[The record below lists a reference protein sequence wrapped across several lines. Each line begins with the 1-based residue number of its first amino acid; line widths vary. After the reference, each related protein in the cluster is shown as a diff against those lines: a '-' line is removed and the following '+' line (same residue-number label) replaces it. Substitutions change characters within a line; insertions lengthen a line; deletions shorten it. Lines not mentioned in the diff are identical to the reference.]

1 MMDMYRY
8 VYIPSATSLS
18 DKSSLPEMQSYHP
31 NHENLQNYL
40 SPYEMMHC
48 GASDGYQ
55 TASPDSLR
63 SSSPE
68 YISIGAPDTY
78 HVPTFPDSTMT
89 CINTGT
95 GVYKDQP
102 VTEKPKR
109 KYTKKTNVDSKTPSI
124 KIEPN
129 SCVSNSSLIKVESSG
144 FDSHDYSSASEESS
158 ISQSNNETCPNNKTS
173 KKRRGKMVPPVVKKK
188 RRLAA
193 NARERRR
200 MQNLNTAF
208 DRLRQYLP
216 SLGNDRQLSKHET
229 LQMAQTY
236 ITALCELLN

>member
-1 MMDMYRY
+1 MDMYRY
-8 VYIPSATSLS
+8 VYLPSAGLS
-18 DKSSLPEMQSYHP
+18 EKSSLPQMQNYHQ
-31 NHENLQNYL
+31 NHENIQNY
-40 SPYEMMHC
+40 SSSYEMMHC

-78 HVPTFPDSTMT
+78 HVPTFPDST
-89 CINTGT
+89 CISG
-95 GVYKDQP
+95 GMAMFQDQMAKSS

-109 KYTKKTNVDSKTPSI
+109 KYTKKSIDTKTAV
-124 KIEPN
+124 KVEPIN
-129 SCVSNSSLIKVESSG
+129 CITSPLIKVESSG
-144 FDSHDYSSASEESS
+144 FDSHDCSSGSEES
-158 ISQSNNETCPNNKTS
+158 IVSQLNETGSSGAKTG

>member
-1 MMDMYRY
+1 MDMYRY
-8 VYIPSATSLS
+8 MYLPSAPIMEKTSTES
-18 DKSSLPEMQSYHP
+18 YEMQNN
-31 NHENLQNYL
+31 NHHHQNQYNNEPIQNYL
-40 SPYEMMHC
+40 TPYEMMHC
-48 GASDGYQ
+48 GVSDGYQ

-68 YISIGAPDTY
+68 YISIGAPESY
-78 HVPTFPDSTMT
+78 HVPTFPDSTMALNGSL
-89 CINTGT
+89 ISN
-95 GVYKDQP
+95 
-102 VTEKPKR
+102 TEKPKR
-109 KYTKKTNVDSKTPSI
+109 KYTKKVENKKSI
-124 KIEPN
+124 KTEQD
-129 SCVSNSSLIKVESSG
+129 SLQSMIKLESSG
-144 FDSHDYSSASEESS
+144 FDSHDCSSASEESNLNS
-158 ISQSNNETCPNNKTS
+158 SSTEPGNKTTNG

>member
-1 MMDMYRY
+1 MDMYRY
-8 VYIPSATSLS
+8 VYLPSTTLSEKSGIPE
-18 DKSSLPEMQSYHP
+18 LPNYHQS
-31 NHENLQNYL
+31 HENIQNYL
-40 SPYEMMHC
+40 TPYEMMHC

-78 HVPTFPDSTMT
+78 HVPTFPDSTLA
-89 CINTGT
+89 CINNSNIPIFKNEPIKSA
-95 GVYKDQP
+95 VP
-102 VTEKPKR
+102 EKPKR
-109 KYTKKTNVDSKTPSI
+109 KYTKKNATI
-124 KIEPN
+124 KMEPN
-129 SCVSNSSLIKVESSG
+129 PLIKVESSG
-144 FDSHDYSSASEESS
+144 FDDCSSASEEST
-158 ISQSNNETCPNNKTS
+158 ISLLNETGSSSKGT

>member
-1 MMDMYRY
+1 MDMYRY
-8 VYIPSATSLS
+8 VYLPSTE
-18 DKSSLPEMQSYHP
+18 KSGLPEMQNAFTSQNLP
-31 NHENLQNYL
+31 QMHENFASTYL
-40 SPYEMMHC
+40 SSYEMMHC

-68 YISIGAPDTY
+68 YISIGGAPDTY
-78 HVPTFPDSTMT
+78 HVPTFPDAALNGSL
-89 CINTGT
+89 
-95 GVYKDQP
+95 P
-102 VTEKPKR
+102 VSMFKSEPVKASPAEKPKR
-109 KYTKKTNVDSKTPSI
+109 KYTKKDTKITPT
-124 KIEPN
+124 
-129 SCVSNSSLIKVESSG
+129 IKVESSG
-144 FDSHDYSSASEESS
+144 FESPDCSSSNEESLLND
-158 ISQSNNETCPNNKTS
+158 SNSSKVGQ

>member
-8 VYIPSATSLS
+8 VYIPSATLP
-18 DKSSLPEMQSYHP
+18 DKSSIPEMPNYHQ
-31 NHENLQNYL
+31 NQENIQNYL

-48 GASDGYQ
+48 GVSDGYQ
-55 TASPDSLR
+55 TGSPDSLR

-68 YISIGAPDTY
+68 YISIGAPETY
-78 HVPTFPDSTMT
+78 HVPTFPDSTMA
-89 CINTGT
+89 CINNGMTM
-95 GVYKDQP
+95 YKNEP
-102 VTEKPKR
+102 IKNSVTEKPKR
-109 KYTKKTNVDSKTPSI
+109 KYTKKSNAFDTKNTSI
-124 KIEPN
+124 KMEPN
-129 SCVSNSSLIKVESSG
+129 PLIKVESSG
-144 FDSHDYSSASEESS
+144 FDSQDCSSASEESI
-158 ISQSNNETCPNNKTS
+158 ISLQEAGSKTT

>member
-1 MMDMYRY
+1 MYRY
-8 VYIPSATSLS
+8 VYLPSAE
-18 DKSSLPEMQSYHP
+18 KSGMPEMQNYHHQP
-31 NHENLQNYL
+31 HENNYQ
-40 SPYEMMHC
+40 SYMTPYEMQVQC

-68 YISIGAPDTY
+68 YISIGAPENY
-78 HVPTFPDSTMT
+78 PAFPESIPAMFKSEP
-89 CINTGT
+89 IKSS
-95 GVYKDQP
+95 VE
-102 VTEKPKR
+102 EKPKR
-109 KYTKKTNVDSKTPSI
+109 KYTKKETKKMMESP
-124 KIEPN
+124 
-129 SCVSNSSLIKVESSG
+129 LIKVESSG
-144 FDSHDYSSASEESS
+144 FDDCSSGSDESVLDDS
-158 ISQSNNETCPNNKTS
+158 TPKG